1 MKKTYLI
8 LILFTLILNN
18 SFAEKLILANSD
30 RIEARIIALAS
41 FGANPEGGMD
51 RHAYSEADL
60 KAREYVIL
68 LMKKAGL
75 KVSMDEA
82 GNISGRRDG
91 KNNKLPIIC
100 FGSHIDSVPSGGKYD
115 GVAGVLVALE
125 SIELMNENNIQTNH
139 PLEVIVFTDEEGGL
153 IGSKAI
159 IGTLTDHDL
168 NRISNSGK
176 VIKDGIKF
184 LGGNPEKIKDA
195 KRDPKEFK
203 AFLELHIEQG
213 AFLDNEGIEIGLVE
227 GIVGIEEWQVHIY
240 GKANHAGTTPMNI
253 RQDALLAAS
262 KLVIAVNETVKSFE
276 GNQVGTVGEI
286 LAEPGASNVVP
297 GHVKMS
303 IELRDLSREKTLS
316 VFEKI
321 KLKMA
326 AIEKETGTKIEYKH
340 EHTNIPA
347 ILDKDMK
354 NYMAKAAKELG
365 LSFKFMPSGAGHDAQ
380 DMAKITPTGMIF
392 IPSKGGIS
400 HSPNEFSEIKDITN
414 GANIMFKTI
423 LAIDKKQ

>member
-1 MKKTYLI
+1 MKKTFSI
-8 LILFTLILNN
+8 LIMLTLILNI
-18 SFAEKLILANSD
+18 SSAQKLILANTNRLES
-30 RIEARIIALAS
+30 RIMAIAS
-41 FGANPEGGMD
+41 FGANPDGGMN

-68 LMKKAGL
+68 LMKEVGL

-82 GNISGRRDG
+82 GNISGRRAG

-100 FGSHIDSVPSGGKYD
+100 FGSHIDTVPSGGKFD
-115 GVAGVLVALE
+115 GVAGVLSALE
-125 SIELMNENNIQTNH
+125 TIELLNANNIVTNH

-153 IGSKAI
+153 IGSKSI
-159 IGTLTDHDL
+159 IGTITERDL
-168 NRISNSGK
+168 ARTSNSGK
-176 VIKDGIKF
+176 IIKDGIKF
-184 LGGNPEKIKDA
+184 LGGNPDKIKNA
-195 KRDPKEFK
+195 KRDPKDFK

-213 AFLDNEGIEIGLVE
+213 AFLDNEGIQIGVVE

-262 KLVIAVNETVKSFE
+262 KLVIAVNETVRSIE
-276 GNQVGTVGEI
+276 GRQVGTVGEI
-286 LAEPGASNVVP
+286 KAEPGASNVVP
-297 GHVKMS
+297 GHVQMS

-321 KLKMA
+321 KPKMLE
-326 AIEKETGTKIEYKH
+326 IEKETGTKIEFKH

-347 ILDKDMK
+347 ILDKDIQAHIA
-354 NYMAKAAKELG
+354 NSAKELG
-365 LSFKFMPSGAGHDAQ
+365 LSFKYMPSGAGHDAQ

-392 IPSKGGIS
+392 IPSKDGIS
-400 HSPNEFSEIKDITN
+400 HSPIEFSSIKDITN
-414 GANIMFKTI
+414 GANVFFKTI
-423 LAIDKKQ
+423 LAIDKN

>member
-1 MKKTYLI
+1 MKNLI
-8 LILFTLILNN
+8 LVLFGIFFIHQNMQSQELVLG
-18 SFAEKLILANSD
+18 NSD
-30 RIEARIIALAS
+30 RLESRIMALAS
-41 FGANPEGGMD
+41 FGAAENGGMD

-60 KAREYVIL
+60 KAREHMIL

-82 GNISGRRDG
+82 GNISGRREG
-91 KNNKLPIIC
+91 KNPNLPVIC
-100 FGSHIDSVPSGGKYD
+100 FGSHIDTVPSGGKYD

-125 SIELMNENNIQTNH
+125 SIELLNENNILTNH
-139 PLEVIVFTDEEGGL
+139 PLEVIIFTDEEGGL

-168 NRISNSGK
+168 NRTSNSGK
-176 VIKDGIKF
+176 IIKDGIKF
-184 LGGNPEKIKDA
+184 LGGNPDKIKDA
-195 KRDPKEFK
+195 KRDPSEFK

-213 AFLDNEGIEIGLVE
+213 AFLDTEGIQIGVVE

-240 GKANHAGTTPMNI
+240 GKANHAGTTPMKI
-253 RQDALLAAS
+253 RQDALLAAA
-262 KLVIAVNETVKSFE
+262 KLIIAVNETVKSVE

-303 IELRDLSREKTLS
+303 IELRDLNREKTLS

-321 KLKMA
+321 KPKMK
-326 AIEKETGTKIEYKH
+326 AIEVETGTRIEYRH

-347 ILDKDMK
+347 ILNDAIKKKMET
-354 NYMAKAAKELG
+354 AAKELG
-365 LSFKFMPSGAGHDAQ
+365 LTYKFMPSGAGHDAQ

-392 IPSKGGIS
+392 IPSKDGIS
-400 HSPNEFSEIKDITN
+400 HSPDEFSKIEDITN
-414 GANIMFKTI
+414 GANVMFKTI
-423 LAIDKKQ
+423 LAIDRK